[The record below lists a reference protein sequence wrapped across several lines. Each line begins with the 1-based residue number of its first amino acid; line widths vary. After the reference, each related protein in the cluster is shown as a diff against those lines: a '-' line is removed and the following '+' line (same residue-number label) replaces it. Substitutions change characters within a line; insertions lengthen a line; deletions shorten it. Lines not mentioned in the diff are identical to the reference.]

1 MKILIVD
8 DEKISLLRLKRLL
21 NESGSHFILSANS
34 PSEALSILEKHP
46 DTEVAFFDI
55 KMPEISGLELAYKAL
70 AINENL
76 FIVFQTAYE
85 DYALEAFKVGAIDYL
100 VKPFTLE
107 EVKRVLG
114 RIEKFK
120 ETKNDIKLM
129 IKTLS
134 GEYKI
139 ISSHDIFYIQAE
151 LKDSMI
157 RTKED
162 YIYYPLSISKF
173 EERLKDFNF
182 FRIHKSYL
190 INLRKIKV
198 IETIH
203 QSKLLFKFAGIDD
216 IITSSKEGA
225 KLFREKFGKN

>member
-8 DEKISLLRLKRLL
+8 DEKIALLRLKRLL
-21 NESGSHFILSANS
+21 NESGSHLVLSANS
-34 PSEALSILEKHP
+34 PSEALSILEKNP
-46 DTEVAFFDI
+46 DTEVAFIDI
-55 KMPEISGLELAYKAL
+55 KMPEISGLELAYKFL

-100 VKPFTLE
+100 LKPFTLE
-107 EVKRVLG
+107 DVKRVLG

-120 ETKNDIKLM
+120 EAKKDIKFM
-129 IKTLS
+129 VKTLC

-162 YIYYPLSISKF
+162 YIYYPLSISKL
-173 EERLKDFNF
+173 EERLKDSNF

-190 INLRKIKV
+190 INLKKV
-198 IETIH
+198 KSIETIH

-225 KLFREKFGKN
+225 KLFREKFGK